1 MVVLFLVL
9 SYPFTRS
16 QTGAFSLSGDSSK
29 NMELSVRPFRV
40 TTTRGRKWKIFQK
53 SLLPSSSRFPFC
65 FHARLKVASV
75 ESPFFVTLGKND
87 TLNSEKWTKEEEG
100 KSFTGKHV
108 GRSGC
113 ALFDVSFE
121 RQTCRKFEAIRPN
134 ATKFAGMLAG

>member
-1 MVVLFLVL
+1 MENFPKVAAALFLPL
-9 SYPFTRS
+9 SFL
-16 QTGAFSLSGDSSK
+16 LS
-29 NMELSVRPFRV
+29 RPFKGRV
-40 TTTRGRKWKIFQK
+40 CGIPFVRNAWKKRHVKQ
-53 SLLPSSSRFPFC
+53 RE
-65 FHARLKVASV
+65 VD
-75 ESPFFVTLGKND
+75 EGGG
-87 TLNSEKWTKEEEG
+87 G